1 MTNKEVFIN
10 YSSEQWILEQNL
22 CFMLQDYWDKIKEK
36 CGDKLPSQMPLNPV
50 TFVKAFMKEE
60 TIVDV
65 PWAEKSK
72 MDNIMKHSENII
84 SFNRLQNLHTS
95 SERSDQSDRP

>member
-10 YSSEQWILEQNL
+10 YSSEQWVLEQNL

-65 PWAEKSK
+65 QLAEKSK
-72 MDNIMKHSENII
+72 MDNIMKHPNNII
-84 SFNRLQNLHTS
+84 DINC
-95 SERSDQSDRP
+95 

>member
-10 YSSEQWILEQNL
+10 YSSEQWVLEQNL

-50 TFVKAFMKEE
+50 TFVKAFMKKE

-65 PWAEKSK
+65 PLAEKSK
-72 MDNIMKHSENII
+72 MDNIMKHPDNII
-84 SFNRLQNLHTS
+84 DINC
-95 SERSDQSDRP
+95 

>member
-10 YSSEQWILEQNL
+10 YSSEQWVLEQNL
-22 CFMLQDYWDKIKEK
+22 YFMLQDYWDKIKEK

-50 TFVKAFMKEE
+50 TFVEAFMTEE

-84 SFNRLQNLHTS
+84 NFNR
-95 SERSDQSDRP
+95 

>member
-10 YSSEQWILEQNL
+10 YSSEQWVLEQNL

-50 TFVKAFMKEE
+50 TFVKSFMKEE

-65 PWAEKSK
+65 LWAEKSK
-72 MDNIMKHSENII
+72 MDNVMKHPENII
-84 SFNRLQNLHTS
+84 DINC
-95 SERSDQSDRP
+95 

>member
-10 YSSEQWILEQNL
+10 YSSEQWVLEENL
-22 CFMLQDYWDKIKEK
+22 CFMLPDYWDKIKEK

-65 PWAEKSK
+65 PLAEKPK
-72 MDNIMKHSENII
+72 MDNIMKHPDNII
-84 SFNRLQNLHTS
+84 DINC
-95 SERSDQSDRP
+95 

>member
-10 YSSEQWILEQNL
+10 YSSEQWVLEQNL
-22 CFMLQDYWDKIKEK
+22 YFMLQDYWDKIKEK
-36 CGDKLPSQMPLNPV
+36 CGDKFPSQMPINPV

-65 PWAEKSK
+65 LWAEKSK
-72 MDNIMKHSENII
+72 MDNIMKHPENII
-84 SFNRLQNLHTS
+84 NLNR
-95 SERSDQSDRP
+95 

>member
-1 MTNKEVFIN
+1 MTNKEVFTN
-10 YSSEQWILEQNL
+10 YSSEQWVLEQNL

-36 CGDKLPSQMPLNPV
+36 CRDKLPSQMPLNPV

-72 MDNIMKHSENII
+72 MDNIMKYSENII
-84 SFNRLQNLHTS
+84 NFKG
-95 SERSDQSDRP
+95 

>member
-10 YSSEQWILEQNL
+10 YSSEQWVLEQNL

-65 PWAEKSK
+65 PLAEKSK
-72 MDNIMKHSENII
+72 MDNIMKHPDNII
-84 SFNRLQNLHTS
+84 DINC
-95 SERSDQSDRP
+95 

>member
-10 YSSEQWILEQNL
+10 YSSEQWVLEQNL

-36 CGDKLPSQMPLNPV
+36 CGDKLPSHMPLNPV

-65 PWAEKSK
+65 LWAEKSK
-72 MDNIMKHSENII
+72 MDNIMKYPKNII
-84 SFNRLQNLHTS
+84 NLNR
-95 SERSDQSDRP
+95 

>member
-10 YSSEQWILEQNL
+10 YSSEQWVLEQNL

-36 CGDKLPSQMPLNPV
+36 CGDKLPSQMPMNPI

-72 MDNIMKHSENII
+72 MDNIMKHHENII
-84 SFNRLQNLHTS
+84 DLNH
-95 SERSDQSDRP
+95 

>member
-10 YSSEQWILEQNL
+10 YSSEQWVLEQNL

-65 PWAEKSK
+65 LWAEKSK
-72 MDNIMKHSENII
+72 MDNIMKHPENII
-84 SFNRLQNLHTS
+84 NLNR
-95 SERSDQSDRP
+95 

>member
-10 YSSEQWILEQNL
+10 YSSEQWVLEQNL

-36 CGDKLPSQMPLNPV
+36 CGDKLPSQMPMNPV

-65 PWAEKSK
+65 PLAEKSK
-72 MDNIMKHSENII
+72 MDNIMKHPDNII
-84 SFNRLQNLHTS
+84 DINC
-95 SERSDQSDRP
+95 